1 VNHKLQVVCD
11 VLEELGPEYEVL
23 RTVLLD
29 GDDSVKAATSVIR
42 KAIEDPMVSGASA
55 RYDYDESWCFFCD
68 VGDSNIAAH
77 AHDCPNL
84 ILRCAFN
91 PAFKADLEVR
101 RRESEERE
109 ARWKAG
115 FPERSRRARRAALIQ
130 GERRRR
136 GVLNHLSLCVCH
148 ECRLSRAV
156 VDAQLA
162 IEASD
167 TKPVADPSSE
177 AK

>member
-11 VLEELGPEYEVL
+11 VLEELGPEYEAL
-23 RTVLLD
+23 RTVLLG

-42 KAIEDPMVSGASA
+42 RTIGGPMVSDS
-55 RYDYDESWCFFCD
+55 DYGESCFFCGVD
-68 VGDSNIAAH
+68 GGASSLSHAH
-77 AHDCPNL
+77 ARDCPHL
-84 ILRCAFN
+84 ILRCAFDS
-91 PAFKADLEVR
+91 AFKVDLEVR
-101 RRESEERE
+101 RRGAEERE

-115 FPERSRRARRAALIQ
+115 FAERSRRARRAALIQ

-136 GVLNHLSLCVCH
+136 GVLNHLNLCVCH
-148 ECRLSRAV
+148 ECRLSRAA
-156 VDAQLA
+156 VDARLA

-167 TKPVADPSSE
+167 TKPWPDPSSE